1 MLISFACLLSFIK
14 RVILKIIDSKT
25 INLEWGSLKTIGLK
39 MITLWFIRLACSQ
52 TSEFTIH
59 IYERYICHDL
69 YRPTCGSANS
79 RCYSTI
85 NLCTGTTKLDA
96 ADYTTR
102 LATLRGQASAYTP
115 AWGFGYDPALPICNH
130 YWETS
135 QASDVHNHMDDVYSK
150 NFCLRKNGKRNRKP
164 RRTKT

>member
-25 INLEWGSLKTIGLK
+25 INLEWDSLKTIGLK
-39 MITLWFIRLACSQ
+39 MITLRFIRLACSQ

-102 LATLRGQASAYTP
+102 LATLRGQTSAYTP
-115 AWGFGYDPALPICNH
+115 AWGLVTILLSQHVTTIGRRVKLLMCTITWTMYIAKTFV
-130 YWETS
+130 WEKTEKGIES
-135 QASDVHNHMDDVYSK
+135 Q
-150 NFCLRKNGKRNRKP
+150 RG
-164 RRTKT
+164 